1 MLSDAELAK
10 ISTEYGM
17 RFEAINVKYLEL
29 MGKHIKEIGTL
40 TASDVHRLQQMQK
53 YGGNIKAINEM
64 IAKEC
69 NRTTQDLSALYEKL
83 MKEEYSHA
91 KELYLYA
98 KGIQVPL
105 YLNKRLQTFLES
117 MKRLTNNTFQNMSR
131 TTVID
136 KQYRDLV
143 DTAVQAVAT
152 GTSDFNTEVTDAIKS
167 NPVGAKVE
175 YASGYIRRL
184 DSAVR
189 MNVMEGVRQLNM
201 GTRQIMGEQFGADGY
216 EISAH
221 ALCAP
226 DHMEIQGRQYAKG
239 YEEKIVKGVI
249 YQGYESMNESLKR
262 HIGTC
267 NCKHYIFP
275 IILGISHP
283 TYSYEDLMTYKSYS
297 ESLIEVNGKHISRY
311 QCSQMQRKLETKMRY
326 EKDNIIFS
334 RNAGLD
340 DAVKAGEKRLKE
352 LQAKYRNVS
361 NVSGLSK
368 QYNRAYVPGYK

>member
-1 MLSDAELAK
+1 MLSDAELSK
-10 ISTEYGM
+10 IATEYGM

-29 MGKHIKEIGTL
+29 MGKHIREIGTL

-53 YGGNIKAINEM
+53 YGGNIKAINDM
-64 IAKEC
+64 LSLEC
-69 NRTTQDLSALYEKL
+69 NRTSQELSSLYEKL

-98 KGIQVPL
+98 NGIQVPL
-105 YLNKRLQTFLES
+105 HLNKRLQTFLES
-117 MKRLTNNTFQNMSR
+117 MKRLTAGTFNNLSR
-131 TTVID
+131 TTVIK

-152 GTSDFNTEVTDAIKS
+152 GTSDFNTEVRNAVKK
-167 NPVGAKVE
+167 NPVGARVE
-175 YASGYIRRL
+175 YASGYTRRL

-201 GTRQIMGEQFGADGY
+201 RTREIMGEQFGADGY
-216 EISAH
+216 EVSAH

-239 YEEKIVKGVI
+239 YEEKIVKGVT
-249 YQGYESMNESLKR
+249 YQGYDSMNESLKR

-311 QCSQMQRKLETKMRY
+311 QCSQVQRQLETKMRY
-326 EKDNIIFS
+326 QKDNIIFS

-340 DAVKAGEKRLKE
+340 DEVKSGEKRLKE

-361 NVSGLSK
+361 NVSELSK
-368 QYNRAYVPGYK
+368 QYNRTYVPGYK